1 MEKMRATV
9 VVSKCLGFAACR
21 YNGQVIPDEF
31 VRRMEKHVDF
41 IPVCPEMEIGLGVPR
56 SPIRIVLEGER
67 KILFQPSTG
76 RDVTREM
83 GDFSDGF
90 LSSLGAVDGFI
101 LKNGSPSCGPR
112 NVKAYIGKDKV
123 TRTVRESGFFGG
135 SVLAAFPD
143 LPAED
148 EGRLRN
154 FTLREHFLVRLFTL
168 RRFRDVERAGTIGAL
183 VEFHTGHKLLL
194 LACSQAGMREMG
206 RIIARHDRTNAPALI
221 AEYRGRLEKA
231 LAKPFTPG
239 SIINVLLHAFGGF
252 SEDLSSGEK
261 KFFLDSI
268 EEYRDERIPL
278 STLVYLLRSWSHR
291 FGNRYLLDQVF
302 IDPYPR
308 DLVEIAD
315 SGKGRDL

>member
-1 MEKMRATV
+1 MRYPRPTV

-31 VRRMEKHVDF
+31 VHKMKQHVDF
-41 IPVCPEMEIGLGVPR
+41 IPVCPEMETGLGVPR
-56 SPIRIVLEGER
+56 PPVRIVMDGDR
-67 KILFQPSTG
+67 KILYQPSTG
-76 RDVTREM
+76 RELTLEM
-83 GDFSDGF
+83 QDFSARF
-90 LSSLGAVDGFI
+90 LESLEQVDGFI

-112 NVKAYIGKDKV
+112 NVKAYVGRENV
-123 TRTVRESGFFGG
+123 SRTVKRSGFFGG

-154 FTLREHFLVRLFTL
+154 FTLREHFLIRLFTL
-168 RRFRDVERAGTIGAL
+168 RRFREVERIQTIGGL
-183 VEFHTGHKLLL
+183 VDFHTRHKLLL
-194 LACSQAGMREMG
+194 LGSSQSGMREMG
-206 RIIARHDRTNAPALI
+206 RVIARHDKKNAAALL
-221 AEYRGRLEKA
+221 AEYRACLEKA
-231 LAKPFTPG
+231 LLKPPSTG
-239 SIINVLLHAFGGF
+239 AVINVLLHAFGGF
-252 SEDLSSGEK
+252 SGDLSAGEK